1 MPRSTHQPAAIF
13 SRRCIALL
21 IPFFLLSL
29 SAIKAN
35 DPITRAVVHSNDYL
49 LLSTLKANDPAR
61 VHPDDILPLSTPKSN
76 DSIRINIRGQVI
88 DSNGALI
95 SGASI
100 LIQGSKQATTTD
112 DKGQFK
118 LNNVA
123 SDAVLSISSLGYK
136 PLQQAVAQQTFL
148 FITLQST
155 SRNIQDVTVVSTGY
169 QTISRERAT
178 GSFSV
183 INPAR
188 LEGKLKP
195 DLKSNIEGQAA
206 GVVLTKEGAVEVRGV
221 STFNANKEPLIVVDG
236 FQITGGLES
245 INQDNIETFTIL
257 KDAVAA
263 SIYGAKS
270 SNGVLVITTKKGR
283 VGSLQIGYKGSYGT
297 VLKPKLSYLHRSNS
311 ADYIDAEI
319 ELYNQNANSL
329 LNTYNA
335 YGATSR
341 VNYLLIAKSQG
352 WITAKAADDEIE
364 QLKKNDGIGQIE
376 KYLFRNQQIQQH
388 NISLNAGTETSR
400 LNAAIKYI
408 GNQNNTI
415 QNEDSRLIIDISNDW
430 KPNKYVS
437 FSLLSNV
444 NYFRTS
450 APVRTWGDFLSN
462 TSTSLLQPYDLI
474 VNPATGQP
482 QAVDAVNGKKIDRYK
497 AIPGLKSLEYNP
509 LLDLAEETNKSQNLQ
524 LRFGGNISVNI
535 LPGLTADAGGSW
547 TRGNLVS
554 RQTYSKNAFR
564 VRSAFNDATSVT
576 NTAKH
581 YIPEG
586 GYLNESRNVN
596 ESFTFRAQL
605 NYNKVLF
612 AKHRIAVIGGH
623 EVSRDAFENNA
634 YPTRFGH
641 DEQAGIFNTFNYTD
655 YNAGNYNADMLYASG
670 KPIASIG
677 GLTFRDNRFASW
689 YANGSYE
696 YNNRFLVSGS
706 IRLDQT
712 NFFGTDPKYRYKP
725 LWSVGGTY
733 KLSNEKFFDL
743 SWIDKLYLRGS
754 YGFNG
759 NISLTSGPF
768 LIINPGAYSA
778 LTGDISYAISSPPNN
793 SLRWEKTKITNI
805 GTDITL
811 FKNRVNLTIDYY
823 LKNSEDLLASDAID
837 PSLGFTSLTKN
848 VGRVRNNGI
857 ELGIDADVIRTK
869 DFSWNVFANYSF
881 NHNKVLTYNVN
892 YQYTSTTTNG
902 AIKREGYPL
911 DALFAYRFAGLD
923 NNGIAQFYTEKN
935 TKVVGGSVAV
945 NDLVYGGTLRP
956 KHVINV
962 TNTFHYKDFDLSFM
976 IIAKLGHVLRTDVFS
991 GSNYINRNVSKRWR
1005 KPGDEATTI
1014 YPLLSSWNMDMFYY
1028 PYSNIFLESA
1038 NYLKLRDV
1046 TLSYQ
1051 LNRGLVKRVGL
1062 QSVKLYLQ
1070 GRNLITVVAN
1080 SQGLDPEIS
1089 EINTSGGTGAFTEQ
1103 GYTSLPLR
1111 PELYAG
1117 LSFTF

>member
-1 MPRSTHQPAAIF
+1 MPRSTRKPATIF
-13 SRRCIALL
+13 SWRSIPLL
-21 IPFFLLSL
+21 ISFFFLSVCTL
-29 SAIKAN
+29 
-35 DPITRAVVHSNDYL
+35 RASD
-49 LLSTLKANDPAR
+49 ST
-61 VHPDDILPLSTPKSN
+61 
-76 DSIRINIRGQVI
+76 RINIRGQVI

-118 LNNVA
+118 LNNVPP
-123 SDAVLSISSLGYK
+123 DAVLAVSSIGFK
-136 PLQQAVAQQTFL
+136 PLQQAIERQTFF
-148 FITLQST
+148 FITLQPAV
-155 SRNIQDVTVVSTGY
+155 RNIQDVTVVSTGY

-178 GSFSV
+178 GSYSV
-183 INPAR
+183 INPVR

-195 DLKSNIEGQAA
+195 DLKTNLEGQAA
-206 GVVLTKEGAVEVRGV
+206 GVVLTKEGAVEIRGV
-221 STFNANKEPLIVVDG
+221 STFVANKEPLIVVDG

-245 INQDNIETFTIL
+245 INQDNIETLTIL

-263 SIYGAKS
+263 SIYGSKS
-270 SNGVLVITTKKGR
+270 SNGVIVITTKKGR

-297 VLKPKLSYLHRSNS
+297 VLKPKLSYLNRANS

-329 LNTYNA
+329 LTTYNN

-352 WITAKAADDEIE
+352 WITAKAADDEIA
-364 QLKKNDGIGQIE
+364 QLKTNDGQGQIE
-376 KYLFRNQQIQQH
+376 KYLFRNQQVQQH

-400 LNAAIKYI
+400 LNAAIKFI

-415 QNEDSRLIIDISNDW
+415 QNEDSRLIVDISNDW

-437 FSLLSNV
+437 FSLFSNV
-444 NYFRTS
+444 NYYRTS
-450 APVRTWGDFLSN
+450 APIRNWKEFLSY

-509 LLDLAEETNKSQNLQ
+509 LLDLAEETDKSQNLQ

-535 LPGLTADAGGSW
+535 LPGLTGDAGGSW
-547 TRGNLVS
+547 TRGNNVS
-554 RQTYSKNAFR
+554 RQIYSKNSFR

-586 GYLNESRNVN
+586 GFLNESRNVN

-605 NYNKVLF
+605 NYNKILF
-612 AKHRIAVIGGH
+612 SKHRLSVIGGY
-623 EVSRDAFENNA
+623 EISRDAFENNTF
-634 YPTRFGH
+634 PTRFGY
-641 DEQAGIFNTFNYTD
+641 DDQAGIFSTFNYQD
-655 YNAGNYNADMLYASG
+655 YSAGAYNSDMLFAG
-670 KPIASIG
+670 GRPTASIG
-677 GLTFRDNRFASW
+677 GLSFRDNRFVSW

-696 YNNRFLVSGS
+696 YNNRFIVSGS

-712 NFFGTDPKYRYKP
+712 NFWGTDPKYRYKP

-733 KLSNEKFFDL
+733 KLSNEKFFDV

-768 LIINPGAYSA
+768 LIISPGSFSA
-778 LTGDISYAISSPPNN
+778 LTGDISYGISSPPNN
-793 SLRWEKTKITNI
+793 TLRWEKTKITNI
-805 GTDITL
+805 GTDIAL
-811 FKNRVNLTIDYY
+811 FNNRVNLTIDYY
-823 LKNSEDLLASDAID
+823 LKNSVDLLASDAID

-848 VGRVRNNGI
+848 VGSVRNNGI
-857 ELGIDADVIRTK
+857 ELGVDADVVRTK

-881 NHNKVLTYNVN
+881 NHNKVLAYNVN

-923 NNGIAQFYTEKN
+923 NNGIAQFYTEKG

-962 TNTFHYKDFDLSFM
+962 TNSFRYKDFDLSFM
-976 IIAKLGHVLRTDVFS
+976 IIAKLGHVLRKDVFS
-991 GSNYINRNVSKRWR
+991 GSNYINRYVADRWR
-1005 KPGDEATTI
+1005 KPGDEKTTI

-1028 PYSNIFLESA
+1028 PYSDTFLESA

-1051 LNRGLVKRVGL
+1051 LNRGLVKRAGL
-1062 QSVKLYLQ
+1062 SSVKLYLQ

-1089 EINTSGGTGAFTEQ
+1089 EINTTGGTGAFTEQ
-1103 GYTSLPLR
+1103 GFTSLPLR